1 MPKRTPTLLL
11 GLCALALS
19 APAIGDTASDLTPA
33 DRLAGAIRFPTVSVE
48 GQVDASAD
56 ALAGLHAYLQKS
68 FPLVHQ
74 RLTRE
79 TVNSYGLIYT
89 WPGSDPS
96 LKPILLM
103 AHQDVVPIAP
113 GSEGKWHHAP
123 FSGDIADGFIWGR
136 GSWDDKGTLLALFE
150 ALESLIADGAQPKR
164 TVMIVSGHDEEAGG
178 ARGAKAIAD
187 LLAQRGIHPEF
198 VLDEGEVITD
208 GVVAGATR
216 PIAFIGLAEKGM
228 ATFSLTAQGVAGHS
242 SMPPPHTVV
251 GRLAAAVETLEN
263 HPMPAKIDGL
273 ARRTFEQM
281 ALSMSGLQRW
291 MLGNLWLTEPLVR
304 RKLEGQPSTNA
315 MLRTTTAV
323 TVIAGGNKANVLPG
337 RAEALVNFRIKPG
350 ERIDDVAAHIRQT
363 IDDPGIEVA
372 LQPDAEEP
380 SPLSPEDAPG
390 YRWIAQTIHETA
402 PDAAVVP
409 GLVVAATDARSMAR
423 ITDKVYRFMPIRVR
437 PEDVARFHGT
447 DERISL
453 ADYQGMI
460 DFYKRLM
467 TISAIE

>member
-1 MPKRTPTLLL
+1 MPRRTSTLLL

-19 APAIGDTASDLTPA
+19 APAIGGTAGDPAQA
-33 DRLAGAIRFPTVSVE
+33 DRLAGAIRFPTISAE
-48 GQVDASAD
+48 GKVDASAE

-79 TVNSYGLIYT
+79 TVNAYGLIYT

-113 GSEGKWHHAP
+113 GTEEKWHHAP

-136 GSWDDKGTLLALFE
+136 GAWDDKGNLLALFE
-150 ALESLIADGAQPKR
+150 ALESLIAGGAQPKR
-164 TVMIVSGHDEEAGG
+164 TIMIVSGHDEEAGG
-178 ARGAKAIAD
+178 ARGAKAIAE

-208 GVVAGATR
+208 GIVAGATR

-228 ATFSLTAQGVAGHS
+228 ATFALTAEGVPGHS
-242 SMPPPHTVV
+242 SMPPPRTVV
-251 GRLAAAVETLEN
+251 GQLAAAVEKLES

-323 TVIAGGNKANVLPG
+323 TVMSGGNKANVLPG
-337 RAEALVNFRIKPG
+337 RAQALVNFRIKPG

-363 IDDPGIEVA
+363 IEDPAIDVT

-380 SPLSPEDAPG
+380 SPISPEDASG
-390 YRWIAQTIHETA
+390 YRWIAQAIHEAA

-409 GLVVAATDARSMAR
+409 GLVVGATDSRYMAH
-423 ITDKVYRFMPIRVR
+423 ITDRVYRFMPIRVH

-447 DERISL
+447 DERISV

-460 DFYKRLM
+460 AFYKRLM

>member
-1 MPKRTPTLLL
+1 
-11 GLCALALS
+11 
-19 APAIGDTASDLTPA
+19 
-33 DRLAGAIRFPTVSVE
+33 
-48 GQVDASAD
+48 
-56 ALAGLHAYLQKS
+56 
-68 FPLVHQ
+68 
-74 RLTRE
+74 
-79 TVNSYGLIYT
+79 
-89 WPGSDPS
+89 
-96 LKPILLM
+96 
-103 AHQDVVPIAP
+103 VVPIAP

-164 TVMIVSGHDEEAGG
+164 TIMIVSGHDEEAGG

-263 HPMPAKIDGL
+263 HPMSAKIDGL

-447 DERISL
+447 DERISV

-460 DFYKRLM
+460 AFYKRLM